1 MKIVDRKLS
10 DCILDRDSTSGF
22 FSGDFEGVT
31 QEFTE
36 VTELRRTSHN
46 ILLKGKRR
54 GRWWLLKGLLPEEE
68 GQPAFQEMLRKE
80 CELLLR
86 AQVPG
91 HPSIVKTT
99 GIESIPNSNLINS
112 KFKGNQSFIVM
123 EYVDGET
130 LKDYLA
136 TNPSG
141 NAKMKIARELIDAV
155 SYLHHL
161 DIVHRDLKPSNI
173 MVTRNGRNVK
183 LIDFGLADSDFFA
196 ILKQPSGTEDYMS
209 PEQREGSLPDVR
221 NDIFSL
227 GRILEG
233 MHLGNDK
240 SKVVKRCL
248 QPIDRRYHNLEELQD
263 DLRRIK
269 RTKQLR
275 LFACLFAVCLCAG
288 VFWYWQT
295 HRPKP
300 QIFQNMTAWTYT
312 EPQCFRVTNEGS
324 KNTVVFCGIDGQEP
338 AHCPIYVRTGH
349 RYRISVDYS
358 TDGYEPLNY
367 GDAFFQIFVREGVPR
382 RTMNN
387 SGCASSAEMPSK
399 PVKDHRLT
407 VDFTATND
415 LMYVRMNF
423 NHVRDGINYVFH
435 FDNWKL
441 EELPAVKSDLI
452 DEYGTLNFYNEASG
466 FMLSRGGLWNAQ
478 AAVKKEGLPLDLTR
492 YGNGYVIDTHE
503 YDPGDGVDERY
514 LYWYEGAVLG
524 TVWID
529 GNAQVW
535 YFFQQEDGCY
545 KLMNDTGL
553 FLTCEPGDSLLT
565 MQPDTNDS
573 KKGHWKLI
581 KANVK
586 EVSNEPREYY

>member
-1 MKIVDRKLS
+1 MIDK
-10 DCILDRDSTSGF
+10 DSTSGF
-22 FSGDFEGVT
+22 FSGDFEGVS

-54 GRWWLLKGLLPEEE
+54 GRWWLLKGLLPEEAD
-68 GQPAFQEMLRKE
+68 QPAFQEMLRKE

-91 HPSIVKTT
+91 HPSVVKTT
-99 GIESIPNSNLINS
+99 GMETIGGAL
-112 KFKGNQSFIVM
+112 FIVM
-123 EYVDGET
+123 EYVEGET

-136 TNPSG
+136 KNPSDS
-141 NAKMKIARELIDAV
+141 AKMRITRELIDAV

-173 MVTRNGRNVK
+173 MVTRGGRNVK
-183 LIDFGLADSDFFA
+183 VIDFGLADADFFA
-196 ILKQPSGTEDYMS
+196 ILKQPSGTDGYMS
-209 PEQREGSLPDVR
+209 PEQAEGSLPDVR

-227 GRILEG
+227 GKILEDMWILSPLTPSKEG
-233 MHLGNDK
+233 EKVNGK
-240 SKVVKRCL
+240 SLNGKWEKVVKRCL
-248 QPIDRRYHNLEELQD
+248 QPIDRRYHNIEELQD
-263 DLRRIK
+263 DLRRIERNK
-269 RTKQLR
+269 RMKIA
-275 LFACLFAVCLCAG
+275 ACLLLVCLCAG
-288 VFWYWQT
+288 AFWYWQT
-295 HRPKP
+295 HKPKP
-300 QIFQNMTAWTYT
+300 QIFQDMTAWTYT
-312 EPQCFRVTNEGS
+312 EPQCFQVTNEGT
-324 KNTVVFCGIDGQEP
+324 KNTIVFCGIDGQEP
-338 AHCPIYVRTGH
+338 VHCPIYVRAGH

-358 TDGYEPLNY
+358 TDGYEPVRF

-387 SGCASSAEMPSK
+387 SGCASSAEMPSE

-423 NHVRDGINYVFH
+423 NHVRDSIDFVFH

-441 EELPAVKSDLI
+441 EELPAIEGDRI
-452 DEYGTLNFYNEASG
+452 DEHGTLFFYNEAAG
-466 FMLSRGGLWNAQ
+466 LLLGRGGLWDAQ
-478 AAVKKEGLPLDLTR
+478 AAVKPKGLPLDLTR

-503 YDPGDGVDERY
+503 FDPGDGVDERY
-514 LYWYEGAVLG
+514 LYWYEGAELG

-535 YFFQQEDGCY
+535 YFFRQADGCY

-553 FLTCEPGDSLLT
+553 FLTCEQGDSLLT
-565 MQPDTNDS
+565 MQPDADDS
-573 KKGHWKLI
+573 SRGHWKLI

-586 EVSNEPREYY
+586 EVSNEPRDYY

>member
-1 MKIVDRKLS
+1 MSVRK
-10 DCILDRDSTSGF
+10 LDRDSASGF
-22 FSGDFEGVT
+22 FSGDFEGVS

-54 GRWWLLKGLLPEEE
+54 GRWWLLKGLLPVEE

-99 GIESIPNSNLINS
+99 GMEMIGGSL
-112 KFKGNQSFIVM
+112 FIVM

-141 NAKMKIARELIDAV
+141 SAKMRIARELIDAV
-155 SYLHHL
+155 SYLHRL

-173 MVTRNGRNVK
+173 MVTRGGRNVK
-183 LIDFGLADSDFFA
+183 VIDFGLADADFFA
-196 ILKQPSGTEDYMS
+196 ILKQPSGTEGYMS
-209 PEQREGSLPDVR
+209 PEQTEGSLPDVR

-227 GRILEG
+227 GKILEE
-233 MHLGNDK
+233 MHLGSDK

-248 QPIDRRYHNLEELQD
+248 QPIDRRYNNLEELQD
-263 DLRRIK
+263 DLRRIEQRK
-269 RTKQLR
+269 RRNIILSIVFCL
-275 LFACLFAVCLCAG
+275 LFVVLA
-288 VFWYWQT
+288 WYWQT

-300 QIFQNMTAWTYT
+300 QIFQDMTKWTYI
-312 EPQCFRVTNEGS
+312 EEECFRVTNEGT

-338 AHCPIYVRTGH
+338 AHCPIYVRAGH

-358 TDGYEPLNY
+358 TDGYEPRKF
-367 GDAFFQIFVREGVPR
+367 GDAFLQIFVREGVPR
-382 RTMNN
+382 RIMNN
-387 SGCASSAEMPSK
+387 SGCASSAELSPE

-423 NHVRDGINYVFH
+423 NHVRDSNDYVFH
-435 FDNWKL
+435 FDNWTL

-452 DEYGTLNFYNEASG
+452 DEHGTLYFYNEAAG
-466 FMLSRGGLWNAQ
+466 LLLGRGGLWDAQ
-478 AAVKKEGLPLDLTR
+478 AAVKANGLPLDMTR

-514 LYWYEGAVLG
+514 LYWYEGAELG

-535 YFFQQEDGCY
+535 YFFRQADGCY

-565 MQPDTNDS
+565 MRPDVDDS
-573 KKGHWKLI
+573 NKGHWKLI
-581 KANVK
+581 KANV
-586 EVSNEPREYY
+586 ETVSNVPRDYY

>member
-1 MKIVDRKLS
+1 ME
-10 DCILDRDSTSGF
+10 RDSTSGF
-22 FSGDFEGVT
+22 FSEDFEGVS

-54 GRWWLLKGLLPEEE
+54 GRWWLMKGLLPEEE

-99 GIESIPNSNLINS
+99 GMETIGGSP
-112 KFKGNQSFIVM
+112 FIVM
-123 EYVDGET
+123 EYVEGET

-141 NAKMKIARELIDAV
+141 SAKLRIARELIDAV
-155 SYLHHL
+155 SYLHRL

-173 MVTRNGRNVK
+173 MVTHNGHNAK
-183 LIDFGLADSDFFA
+183 IIDFGLSDTDAHA
-196 ILKQPSGTEDYMS
+196 ILKQPAEGYMS
-209 PEQREGSLPDVR
+209 PEQTEGAQPDVR
-221 NDIFSL
+221 NDIFSI
-227 GRILEG
+227 GKILEE
-233 MHLGNDK
+233 MHLGGDR

-263 DLRRIK
+263 DLRRIERNK
-269 RTKQLR
+269 RLR
-275 LFACLFAVCLCAG
+275 LAACLLVVCLCAG
-288 VFWYWQT
+288 AFWYWQT

-300 QIFQNMTAWTYT
+300 QIFQDMTAWTYT
-312 EPQCFRVTNEGS
+312 EKQCFRVTNEGT
-324 KNTVVFCGIDGQEP
+324 KNTVIFCGIDGQEP

-358 TDGYEPLNY
+358 TDGYEPRKY

-387 SGCASSAEMPSK
+387 SGCASSAEMPYS
-399 PVKDHRLT
+399 PTKDCRLT

-423 NHVRDGINYVFH
+423 NHVRDSIDFVFH
-435 FDNWKL
+435 FDNWTL
-441 EELPAVKSDLI
+441 EELPASCLVVAVC
-452 DEYGTLNFYNEASG
+452 G
-466 FMLSRGGLWNAQ
+466 MLRQL
-478 AAVKKEGLPLDLTR
+478 
-492 YGNGYVIDTHE
+492 
-503 YDPGDGVDERY
+503 
-514 LYWYEGAVLG
+514 
-524 TVWID
+524 
-529 GNAQVW
+529 
-535 YFFQQEDGCY
+535 
-545 KLMNDTGL
+545 
-553 FLTCEPGDSLLT
+553 
-565 MQPDTNDS
+565 
-573 KKGHWKLI
+573 
-581 KANVK
+581 
-586 EVSNEPREYY
+586 